1 MFSSSLEGKKNYPRM
16 ETVLA
21 VQLMHSINTLWKTR
35 RKFNTEESFA
45 KKKNQHTFIKIGISD
60 FI

>member
-1 MFSSSLEGKKNYPRM
+1 M
-16 ETVLA
+16 ETVLV
-21 VQLMHSINTLWKTR
+21 VQLMHSIDTLWKTG

-45 KKKNQHTFIKIGISD
+45 KNKNQHTFIKIGISD

>member
-1 MFSSSLEGKKNYPRM
+1 M
-16 ETVLA
+16 ETVLV
-21 VQLMHSINTLWKTR
+21 VQLMHSIDTLWKTR

>member
-1 MFSSSLEGKKNYPRM
+1 MFSSSLEGKK
-16 ETVLA
+16 TTLA
-21 VQLMHSINTLWKTR
+21 WKQFLVVQLMHSIDTLWKTR

-45 KKKNQHTFIKIGISD
+45 KKKNQHTFIKTGISD